1 MSKKFLAKII
11 VASILAGGINFLPA
25 PNFET
30 GNFQVSVA
38 HAATMQFSQPEKLGM
53 VTWSQVRANGYIF
66 DGETSNKGTKKSSGS
81 NYNIYSKGVAKY
93 GNGEDALYIHYD
105 DSHSTFCNLGSK
117 DINNTQ
123 KVGLFCDVIYKITTN
138 KGITLY
144 SINFIYGAE
153 SRYTIIGRQKDGKW
167 VKYIDTNEISKTY
180 FGTNE
185 RGYPAVNIEFD
196 LTCKNDTLIMQYRHF
211 GRNRNKEGE
220 FRFKWDEKAQWFSVE
235 QVKY

>member
-1 MSKKFLAKII
+1 MKKFLGAV
-11 VASILAGGINFLPA
+11 VATVLISN
-25 PNFET
+25 
-30 GNFQVSVA
+30 S
-38 HAATMQFSQPEKLGM
+38 AAAMQFSQPEKLGM

-117 DINNTQ
+117 DISNTQ

-144 SINFIYGAE
+144 PINYIYGPAG
-153 SRYTIIGRQKDGKW
+153 SYTIIGRQKDGKW
-167 VKYIDTNEISKTY
+167 VKYIDTDEIAKQYLGLNS
-180 FGTNE
+180 
-185 RGYPAVNIEFD
+185 
-196 LTCKNDTLIMQYRHF
+196 LTGGEMIFFLSSQGDTLVMKYRP
-211 GRNRNKEGE
+211 NRSRYDIGE
-220 FRFKWDEKAQWFSVE
+220 FRFKWDDAAQWFSVE
-235 QVKY
+235 QIKY